1 MKKITKKR
9 AVLFALFILPL
20 VFFLI
25 LSTGI
30 NNFKKLPVL
39 TNNIT
44 NSIAKDSSSTT
55 SFKGKISVV
64 CFFGDAVNNVK
75 GGFFNL
81 NQKIY
86 KPFYGFTDFQMIA
99 VYPEGAEKE
108 VLKFKNEIEAFTDVQ
123 KWTFVPLATQEIET
137 LFNSFQT
144 PYELDEHWFSQRV
157 FIVDKELNLRGR
169 LEDKDIEGGKLY
181 GYNTQSVAEL
191 NNKMKDDI
199 KVVLAEYRLA
209 LKRNKNKRKI

>member
-1 MKKITKKR
+1 MKISKKR

-30 NNFKKLPVL
+30 NNFKKLPTL
-39 TNNIT
+39 TQGVQNIST
-44 NSIAKDSSSTT
+44 SDTTQTT
-55 SFKGKISVV
+55 SLAGKISVV
-64 CFFGDAVNNVK
+64 CFFGSHVDSIK

-86 KPFYGFTDFQMIA
+86 KPFYGFQDFQMIGI
-99 VYPEGAEKE
+99 YPKGSEEQ
-108 VLKFKNEIEAFTDVQ
+108 VLAFKKDIEAFTDTS
-123 KWTFVPLATQEIET
+123 KWQFVAMETADIEA
-137 LFNSFQT
+137 LFSSFKS
-144 PYELDEHWFSQRV
+144 PYSLDAKAFSSRV
-157 FIVDKELNLRGR
+157 FIVDKDLNLRGR
-169 LEDKDIEGGKLY
+169 LQDKETEGGKLY